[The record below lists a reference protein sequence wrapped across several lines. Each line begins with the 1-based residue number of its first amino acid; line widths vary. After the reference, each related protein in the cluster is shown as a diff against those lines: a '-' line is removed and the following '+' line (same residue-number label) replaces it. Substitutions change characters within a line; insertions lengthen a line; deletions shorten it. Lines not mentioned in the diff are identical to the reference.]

1 MKKRMKYLL
10 MLITFVLVLAGCNK
24 SGKADETTAANTEDE
39 LKTVK
44 DLGDSSFRKYLDGL
58 KSDEVDESERIDAYQ
73 LTSGNVKLSDEETRE
88 YTYTAQAS
96 VTTAAGGD
104 TISVTYQ
111 IRKISDGAF
120 ETVSMDFERG
130 NAGADP
136 AAPSDSDGSSGSQ
149 AGETTESPTVR
160 ITIPEGY
167 TVAQIFNKLEEKGV
181 CSAKSLFE
189 VCNSFDYS
197 YYSLVAEIPEN
208 EHRCFRL
215 EGYLF
220 PDTYDFYR
228 DSKPEDAIGVFLRN
242 AEKKISDEIRSAAA
256 DKGLSVYELLTVA
269 SMIEKEGA
277 NPDEMPNISSIIYN
291 RLDAGMKL
299 ELDATIT
306 YVEKHIKPYIDGD
319 QDRYSAYYNTY
330 RCDALPSGPISN
342 PGMKAIQ
349 AALNPADTD
358 YYYFVNDDSANYYYA
373 ETYEEHL
380 KNVEK
385 AGQ

>member
-1 MKKRMKYLL
+1 M
-10 MLITFVLVLAGCNK
+10 
-24 SGKADETTAANTEDE
+24 
-39 LKTVK
+39 
-44 DLGDSSFRKYLDGL
+44 
-58 KSDEVDESERIDAYQ
+58 
-73 LTSGNVKLSDEETRE
+73 
-88 YTYTAQAS
+88 
-96 VTTAAGGD
+96 
-104 TISVTYQ
+104 
-111 IRKISDGAF
+111 
-120 ETVSMDFERG
+120 
-130 NAGADP
+130 
-136 AAPSDSDGSSGSQ
+136 
-149 AGETTESPTVR
+149 
-160 ITIPEGY
+160 
-167 TVAQIFNKLEEKGV
+167 
-181 CSAKSLFE
+181 
-189 VCNSFDYS
+189 CNSFDYS

-208 EHRCFRL
+208 EHRCFKL

-242 AEKKISDEIRSAAA
+242 TEKKISDEIRSAAA
-256 DKGLSVYELLTVA
+256 DKGLSVYELLTIA